1 MSGFDDDV
9 RDYDPT
15 HYENLME
22 EPEELHVPDLY
33 TLASEYIAQDF
44 SEEEALAMAQTV
56 ITSIEE
62 RNREIKLANS
72 FNKAMAIS
80 ASAEESPLMKKRI
93 KELSEERKRKQEEDQ
108 AKEDQ
113 EFIGKKREDLKDFLK
128 ALSNA
133 NIIIRKSNAKNPLQ
147 ESNAKNP
154 LHDKLEAFI
163 EDPEAVMLADPDG
176 TITKELE
183 KTRYGSTKE
192 GKRMIE
198 KYIAIGLEETEEPE
212 EDDYYDFDGGKKKRK
227 SGKQR
232 KSKKQH
238 KSKKQRKSRKQRK

>member
-1 MSGFDDDV
+1 MSGFDDV

-15 HYENLME
+15 HFENLME

-33 TLASEYIAQDF
+33 TLASEYIAQGL

-80 ASAEESPLMKKRI
+80 TIAEESPLMKKRI
-93 KELSEERKRKQEEDQ
+93 KELSEERKRKQQDDQ
-108 AKEDQ
+108 AKENEEDIN
-113 EFIGKKREDLKDFLK
+113 EKRKDLQDFLK
-128 ALSNA
+128 VLSKPN
-133 NIIIRKSNAKNPLQ
+133 KS
-147 ESNAKNP
+147 

-163 EDPEAVMLADPDG
+163 EDPEAATLADPDG

-183 KTRYGSTKE
+183 KI
-192 GKRMIE
+192 KREMNE
-198 KYIAIGLEETEEPE
+198 VMQ
-212 EDDYYDFDGGKKKRK
+212 
-227 SGKQR
+227 S
-232 KSKKQH
+232 
-238 KSKKQRKSRKQRK
+238 